1 MSRLDDLTKGALVRG
16 VLGDRAVKVVDVAW
30 HGSSAITLTYI
41 DELSGKAGQELLYRE
56 DEARLVVQ
64 AAGRA
69 WSMDA
74 DGNLFRLVSEA
85 KRISLAYLFDPFL
98 AVQTSSLRSP
108 AVIGW
113 SQLNAVRGDL
123 VVDGAGV
130 AGDGGRVRVDLV
142 EEQFQ
147 GAGDAP

>member
-1 MSRLDDLTKGALVRG
+1 MTLSDVKALPCVVTLDVVPGS
-16 VLGDRAVKVVDVAW
+16 GDM
-30 HGSSAITLTYI
+30 
-41 DELSGKAGQELLYRE
+41 
-56 DEARLVVQ
+56 
-64 AAGRA
+64 A
-69 WSMDA
+69 WSRRA
-74 DGNLFRLVSEA
+74 TVIREPAAFTILG
-85 KRISLAYLFDPFL
+85 
-98 AVQTSSLRSP
+98 LRSP

-130 AGDGGRVRVDLV
+130 AGDGGRVCVDLV

>member
-1 MSRLDDLTKGALVRG
+1 MVLANGQLPAVRDITDPVWMGVHRAAALANGVTSEAGAKPGAPAYVPR
-16 VLGDRAVKVVDVAW
+16 DFDA
-30 HGSSAITLTYI
+30 
-41 DELSGKAGQELLYRE
+41 ELRE
-56 DEARLVVQ
+56 CL
-64 AAGRA
+64 AAGGFVLMVGDSTAGKTRA
-69 WSMDA
+69 A
-74 DGNLFRLVSEA
+74 FEA
-85 KRISLAYLFDPFL
+85 ARSTLARP
-98 AVQTSSLRSP
+98 RSP

-130 AGDGGRVRVDLV
+130 AGDGGRVCVDLV

>member
-1 MSRLDDLTKGALVRG
+1 MRTGSGTKGTRHYDWAMLEVTG
-16 VLGDRAVKVVDVAW
+16 DDTPGGHVGGHSVLLARRHRYTG
-30 HGSSAITLTYI
+30 TL
-41 DELSGKAGQELLYRE
+41 SFYRCWTP
-56 DEARLVVQ
+56 
-64 AAGRA
+64 G
-69 WSMDA
+69 
-74 DGNLFRLVSEA
+74 
-85 KRISLAYLFDPFL
+85 P
-98 AVQTSSLRSP
+98 RSP

-130 AGDGGRVRVDLV
+130 AGDGGRVCVDLV

>member
-1 MSRLDDLTKGALVRG
+1 
-16 VLGDRAVKVVDVAW
+16 
-30 HGSSAITLTYI
+30 
-41 DELSGKAGQELLYRE
+41 
-56 DEARLVVQ
+56 
-64 AAGRA
+64 
-69 WSMDA
+69 
-74 DGNLFRLVSEA
+74 
-85 KRISLAYLFDPFL
+85 
-98 AVQTSSLRSP
+98 
-108 AVIGW
+108 VIGW

>member
-1 MSRLDDLTKGALVRG
+1 MQRNLQSCPRSRACIPRIRTGPGQLLHGRPAGPGTTSRRDRLCKEL
-16 VLGDRAVKVVDVAW
+16 RAV
-30 HGSSAITLTYI
+30 T
-41 DELSGKAGQELLYRE
+41 AGQRHP
-56 DEARLVVQ
+56 RRRS
-64 AAGRA
+64 GA

-113 SQLNAVRGDL
+113 AQLNAVRGDL

-130 AGDGGRVRVDLV
+130 AGDGGRVCVDLV